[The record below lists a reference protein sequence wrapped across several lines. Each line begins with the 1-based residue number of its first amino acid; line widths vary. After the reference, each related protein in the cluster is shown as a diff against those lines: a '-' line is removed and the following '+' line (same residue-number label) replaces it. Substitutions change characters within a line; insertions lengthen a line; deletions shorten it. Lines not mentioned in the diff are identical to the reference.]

1 MWPECASPVN
11 TKATKKT
18 RTESRTAGKGQKKER
33 PRVPHK
39 AKVSE
44 PQTVIR
50 SPRNQLTT
58 PGARCQ
64 AICDLGATS
73 PPWGTEGGKSLI
85 LSGGR
90 SFGGKACG
98 HASGSTPQRQTKVKA
113 AQRRR
118 RRLGL
123 DFPADFVAVPP
134 GSTEPAARGWAAR
147 ALIDCAQR
155 APSMSA

>member
-18 RTESRTAGKGQKKER
+18 RTESRTAGKGQKKSGPEYR
-33 PRVPHK
+33 TK

-44 PQTVIR
+44 PQTAGR
-50 SPRNQLTT
+50 SSHNQRTT

-64 AICDLGATS
+64 AKFTGWESRL
-73 PPWGTEGGKSLI
+73 PL
-85 LSGGR
+85 GGR
-90 SFGGKACG
+90 KGGNLSFF
-98 HASGSTPQRQTKVKA
+98 QVA
-113 AQRRR
+113 AALAAKLAATHSAARRKGR
-118 RRLGL
+118 RKSRPRSAAKRLGL
-123 DFPADFVAVPP
+123 DFPADFVAGPP

>member
-1 MWPECASPVN
+1 MWPECACPVS

-18 RTESRTAGKGQKKER
+18 RTESRTAEKGQKKER

-44 PQTVIR
+44 PLTVVR
-50 SPRNQLTT
+50 SPHNQRTT

-64 AICDLGATS
+64 GQICSLGTAS
-73 PPWGTEGGKSLI
+73 PPWGTEGGKFLI

-98 HASGSTPQRQTKVKA
+98 HASGSTPQRRTKVKA

-123 DFPADFVAVPP
+123 DFWLPLWQSPRVAPSQRP
-134 GSTEPAARGWAAR
+134 EGG
-147 ALIDCAQR
+147 QR
-155 APSMSA
+155 ARLSIVRSAHHR